1 MVFRKKKQLEDK
13 VEARFQQAVSLIR
26 DLDRPEFNR
35 LIDGLKLT
43 WEGYNRIRRIQTTEE
58 KESAPIIEAEKE
70 AMEEIEKEM
79 DYRKH

>member
-1 MVFRKKKQLEDK
+1 MAIFRKRKQIEDK

-43 WEGYNRIRRIQTTEE
+43 WEGYNRIRKVQTTDE
-58 KESAPIIEAEKE
+58 KEDAERAKTEKE
-70 AMEEIEKEM
+70 L
-79 DYRKH
+79 DYLEQ

>member
-43 WEGYNRIRRIQTTEE
+43 WEGYNRIRKVQTTEE

-70 AMEEIEKEM
+70 ARKEIEKEM
-79 DYRKH
+79 DYKEH

>member
-1 MVFRKKKQLEDK
+1 MVFRKKRQIEDK

-43 WEGYNRIRRIQTTEE
+43 WEGYNRIRKVQTTDE
-58 KESAPIIEAEKE
+58 KEDAERAKTEKE
-70 AMEEIEKEM
+70 LDYIE
-79 DYRKH
+79 H

>member
-1 MVFRKKKQLEDK
+1 MVFRKKRQIEDK

-43 WEGYNRIRRIQTTEE
+43 WEGYNRIRKVQTTDE
-58 KESAPIIEAEKE
+58 KEDAERAKTEKE
-70 AMEEIEKEM
+70 LGYLEQ
-79 DYRKH
+79 

>member
-1 MVFRKKKQLEDK
+1 MVFRKKKQIEDK

-43 WEGYNRIRRIQTTEE
+43 WEGYNRIRKVQTTDE
-58 KESAPIIEAEKE
+58 KEDAERAKTEKE
-70 AMEEIEKEM
+70 L
-79 DYRKH
+79 DYLEQ

>member
-1 MVFRKKKQLEDK
+1 MVFGKKKQIEDK

-43 WEGYNRIRRIQTTEE
+43 WEGYNRIRRVQTTDE
-58 KESAPIIEAEKE
+58 KEDAERAKTEKE
-70 AMEEIEKEM
+70 LDYIEQ
-79 DYRKH
+79 

>member
-1 MVFRKKKQLEDK
+1 MVFRKKKRIEDK

-43 WEGYNRIRRIQTTEE
+43 WEGYNRIRKIQTTEE
-58 KESAPIIEAEKE
+58 KESAPLLEVEKE
-70 AMEEIEKEM
+70 IRREM
-79 DYRKH
+79 DYKEQ

>member
-1 MVFRKKKQLEDK
+1 MVFRKKTQLEDK
-13 VEARFQQAVSLIR
+13 VEARFQQAVALIR

-70 AMEEIEKEM
+70 AIEEIEKEM
-79 DYRKH
+79 DYKEH

>member
-1 MVFRKKKQLEDK
+1 MVFRKKKRIEDK

-43 WEGYNRIRRIQTTEE
+43 WEGYNRIRKIQTTEE
-58 KESAPIIEAEKE
+58 KESAPLLEAEKE
-70 AMEEIEKEM
+70 IIREM
-79 DYRKH
+79 DYKEQ

>member
-13 VEARFQQAVSLIR
+13 VEARFQQAVALIR
-26 DLDRPEFNR
+26 DLDRPECNR

-79 DYRKH
+79 DYKKH

>member
-1 MVFRKKKQLEDK
+1 MVFRKKRQIEDK

-43 WEGYNRIRRIQTTEE
+43 WEGYNRIRKVQTTDE
-58 KESAPIIEAEKE
+58 KEDAERAKTEKE
-70 AMEEIEKEM
+70 L
-79 DYRKH
+79 DYLEQ

>member
-1 MVFRKKKQLEDK
+1 MAIFRKRKQIEDK

-43 WEGYNRIRRIQTTEE
+43 WEGYNRIRRVQTTDE
-58 KESAPIIEAEKE
+58 KEDAERAKTEKE
-70 AMEEIEKEM
+70 LDYIEQ
-79 DYRKH
+79 

>member
-1 MVFRKKKQLEDK
+1 MVFRKKKRIEDK

-43 WEGYNRIRRIQTTEE
+43 WEGYNRIRKIQTTEE
-58 KESAPIIEAEKE
+58 KESAPLLEVEKE
-70 AMEEIEKEM
+70 IIREM
-79 DYRKH
+79 DYKEQ